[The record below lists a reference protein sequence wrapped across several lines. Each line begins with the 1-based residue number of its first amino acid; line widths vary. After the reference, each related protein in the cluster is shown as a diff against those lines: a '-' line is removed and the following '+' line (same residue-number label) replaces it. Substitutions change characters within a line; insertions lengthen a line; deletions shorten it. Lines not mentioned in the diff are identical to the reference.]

1 VQQKTGSR
9 SAQAVRGTTRIAQAA
24 TRAAAERDTTVN
36 RKLAA
41 RIALIAGLLII
52 ALAGGTI
59 GFIVIEGYPWQ
70 DAFYMTLITITTV
83 GYAEV
88 HPLSPAGRLFNSV
101 LILYGVS
108 AMFFSVGAITQTVIE
123 LQLHNRLGE
132 RRRKRAIMRLRDHY
146 IVCGYGRVGRNAALE
161 LQRAGVPFV
170 VIDNSDDRVEHAM
183 HSGMLAVVADAMS
196 DETLREAGIAH
207 ARGFIAALSS
217 DAENVF
223 AVLSARS
230 MNPAM
235 TIVTRASEEDAEA
248 KLRRAGA
255 NIVFSPYAMAGHR
268 LAQALVRPLVA
279 ELLNFAPQGLIM
291 EQLEVSAASS
301 LSGRSLRDLLPDGD
315 RRALVLALRNAAG
328 EMVFNPPPSSLIAA
342 GDFLIVMG
350 ERPELQR
357 LEGLLTRHGA

>member
-1 VQQKTGSR
+1 VKQGGKWSAPASAGSV
-9 SAQAVRGTTRIAQAA
+9 AGRGPVIDRQ
-24 TRAAAERDTTVN
+24 
-36 RKLAA
+36 LAS
-41 RIALIAGLLII
+41 RIALIAGLLAI
-52 ALAGGTI
+52 ALAGGTV
-59 GFIVIEGYPWQ
+59 GFVVIEGYSWQ

-88 HPLSPAGRLFNSV
+88 HPLSPAGRLFNSA

-123 LQLHNRLGE
+123 LQLHDRLGE

-161 LQRAGVPFV
+161 LQRASVPFV
-170 VIDNSDDRVEHAM
+170 VIDNNDDRVEHAM
-183 HSGMLAVVADAMS
+183 HAGMMAVVADALS

-207 ARGFIAALSS
+207 ARGFIAALAS

-230 MNPAM
+230 MNSAM

-255 NIVFSPYAMAGHR
+255 DIVFSPYAMAGHR

-279 ELLNFAPQGLIM
+279 ELLNFAPQGVIM
-291 EQLEVSAASS
+291 EQLEVSAAGS
-301 LSGRSLRDLLPDGD
+301 LACPSLRDLLTDGE
-315 RRALVLALRNAAG
+315 RGLLVLALRNAAG
-328 EMVFNPPPSSLIAA
+328 QMIFNPPPSSPIAA
-342 GDFLIVMG
+342 GDCLIVMG
-350 ERPELQR
+350 ERPELR
-357 LEGLLTRHGA
+357 RMEALLTRRSD